1 MNPTMNGESL
11 WPRLAELPLV
21 IEACEYDRL
30 HAVLAYE
37 FERITTH
44 VRLVGAGADGLG
56 EDVSVFREDGTALH
70 ETRPAL
76 PLEGEWTLAGFC
88 DHLATLE
95 LWPEPPE
102 WDVALRF
109 RNWAFESAALDLAL
123 RQAGR
128 SLHDVLGLEPQPVR
142 FVNSLGL
149 GKEPS
154 IEPVRRRLARS
165 PGVRFKLDAEATW
178 APALV
183 DEVAATGA
191 VDTIDFKGH
200 YGFEVEDPEA
210 LGALYDHVL
219 AAFPDAYLEDPHDL
233 PEIAQ
238 RLGDHLERVSYD
250 SPIRSAEDIGATP
263 LAARVVNVKP
273 SRIGSLRALF
283 EVYARCAR
291 ERRPMY
297 GGGMG
302 ELGVGRG
309 QIELL
314 AALFHADA
322 PNDVAPSAYNEDDPP
337 GGLPPSPL
345 APRPDGHRLPL
356 GGVGEPAAAGL
367 ARDAVISSWQVP
379 RHRRRAP
386 RPTTAAPRRRAAQA
400 QGDSHPALR
409 LQRDAGNEAVR
420 TLLAVQRDPEP
431 EKPAAKKVWWPSLI
445 GSKTP
450 LTADE
455 QAALTDV
462 VTRRWGSRSGAT

>member
-1 MNPTMNGESL
+1 MESL

-21 IEACEYDRL
+21 VESCEYDRL
-30 HAVLAYE
+30 HAVLAHE
-37 FERITTH
+37 FQRVTTH

-56 EDVSVFREDGTALH
+56 EDVSVHVEDGSSLH
-70 ETRPAL
+70 ETQPAL
-76 PLEGEWTLAGFC
+76 PLAGEWTLAGFC
-88 DHLATLE
+88 DHLATLDP
-95 LWPEPPE
+95 WPKPPE
-102 WDVALRF
+102 WEAARRF

-128 SLHDVLGLEPQPVR
+128 ALHDVLGLEPRPVR

-149 GKEPS
+149 GEQPS

-178 APALV
+178 SPALV

-191 VDTIDFKGH
+191 VDTIDFKGQ
-200 YGFEVEDPEA
+200 YGLEVKDPTA
-210 LGALYDHVL
+210 LGALYDRVL

-233 PEIAQ
+233 PEIAR
-238 RLGDHLERVSYD
+238 RLGDHVERVSYD
-250 SPIRSAEDIGATP
+250 APIRSAEDIGATP
-263 LAARVVNVKP
+263 LRARVVNVKP

-337 GGLPPSPL
+337 GDLPVSPL
-345 APRPDGHRLPL
+345 APRPEATGFRW
-356 GGVGEPAAAGL
+356 AG
-367 ARDAVISSWQVP
+367 
-379 RHRRRAP
+379 
-386 RPTTAAPRRRAAQA
+386 
-400 QGDSHPALR
+400 
-409 LQRDAGNEAVR
+409 
-420 TLLAVQRDPEP
+420 
-431 EKPAAKKVWWPSLI
+431 
-445 GSKTP
+445 
-450 LTADE
+450 
-455 QAALTDV
+455 
-462 VTRRWGSRSGAT
+462 

>member
-1 MNPTMNGESL
+1 MVVVNAGSAMMNGESL
-11 WPRLAELPLV
+11 WQRLAGLPLV
-21 IEACEYDRL
+21 VEACEYERL

-44 VRLVGAGADGLG
+44 VRLVGAGIDGLG

-88 DHLATLE
+88 EHLATLE
-95 LWPEPPE
+95 LWPKPPE
-102 WDVALRF
+102 YDGALRF
-109 RNWAFESAALDLAL
+109 RQWAFESAALDLAL

-128 SLHDVLGLEPQPVR
+128 PLHDVLGLEPQPVR

-178 APALV
+178 PPALV
-183 DEVAATGA
+183 EEIAATGA

-200 YGFEVEDPEA
+200 YRIEVKDPEA
-210 LGALYDHVL
+210 LGALYDCVL

-233 PEIAQ
+233 PEIAE
-238 RLGDHLERVSYD
+238 RLGDHVERVSYD
-250 SPIRSAEDIGATP
+250 SPIRNAEDIGATP

-273 SRIGSLRALF
+273 SRIGSLRELF
-283 EVYARCAR
+283 AIYARCAR
-291 ERRPMY
+291 DGRPMY

-314 AALFHADA
+314 AALFHANA
-322 PNDVAPSAYNEDDPP
+322 PNDVAPSAYNEDDPS
-337 GGLPPSPL
+337 GDLPASPL
-345 APRPDGHRLPL
+345 TPRP
-356 GGVGEPAAAGL
+356 E
-367 ARDAVISSWQVP
+367 
-379 RHRRRAP
+379 
-386 RPTTAAPRRRAAQA
+386 TTGFR
-400 QGDSHPALR
+400 
-409 LQRDAGNEAVR
+409 
-420 TLLAVQRDPEP
+420 
-431 EKPAAKKVWWPSLI
+431 W
-445 GSKTP
+445 TP
-450 LTADE
+450 
-455 QAALTDV
+455 
-462 VTRRWGSRSGAT
+462 

>member
-1 MNPTMNGESL
+1 MAHMESL

-21 IEACEYDRL
+21 VESCEYDRL
-30 HAVLAYE
+30 HAVLAHE
-37 FERITTH
+37 FQRVTTH

-56 EDVSVFREDGTALH
+56 EDVSIHVEDGSSLH
-70 ETRPAL
+70 ETQPAL
-76 PLEGEWTLAGFC
+76 PLAGEWTLAGFC
-88 DHLATLE
+88 DHLATLDP
-95 LWPEPPE
+95 WPKPPE
-102 WDVALRF
+102 WEAARRF

-128 SLHDVLGLEPQPVR
+128 ALHDVLGLEPRPVR

-149 GKEPS
+149 GEQPS

-178 APALV
+178 SPALV

-191 VDTIDFKGH
+191 VDTIDFKGQ
-200 YGFEVEDPEA
+200 YGFEVKDPEA
-210 LGALYDHVL
+210 LGALYDRVL

-233 PEIAQ
+233 PEIAR
-238 RLGDHLERVSYD
+238 RLGDHVERVSYD
-250 SPIRSAEDIGATP
+250 APIRSAEDIGATP
-263 LAARVVNVKP
+263 LPARVVNVKP

-322 PNDVAPSAYNEDDPP
+322 PNDVAPSAYNEDDPT
-337 GGLPPSPL
+337 GELPASPL
-345 APRPDGHRLPL
+345 APRPDA
-356 GGVGEPAAAGL
+356 VGF
-367 ARDAVISSWQVP
+367 RW
-379 RHRRRAP
+379 
-386 RPTTAAPRRRAAQA
+386 TT
-400 QGDSHPALR
+400 
-409 LQRDAGNEAVR
+409 
-420 TLLAVQRDPEP
+420 
-431 EKPAAKKVWWPSLI
+431 
-445 GSKTP
+445 
-450 LTADE
+450 
-455 QAALTDV
+455 
-462 VTRRWGSRSGAT
+462 

>member
-1 MNPTMNGESL
+1 MKPTSASL

-21 IEACEYDRL
+21 VEACEYDRL
-30 HAVLAYE
+30 HAVQADA
-37 FERITTH
+37 FDRITTH
-44 VRLVGAGADGLG
+44 VRLSGAGADGLG
-56 EDVSVFREDGTALH
+56 EDVSVFREDGTTLH

-76 PLEGEWTLAGFC
+76 ALEGEWTLGGFC

-95 LWPEPPE
+95 LWPVAPE
-102 WDVALRF
+102 WDVALRL
-109 RNWAFESAALDLAL
+109 RNWAFESSALDLAL

-128 SLHDVLGLEPQPVR
+128 ALHDVLGLEAQPVC

-154 IEPVRRRLARS
+154 IDPLRRRVARS
-165 PGVRFKLDAEATW
+165 PSVRFKLDAEASW

-250 SPIRSAEDIGATP
+250 APIRSAEDIGATP

-273 SRIGSLRALF
+273 SRIGSLRALL

-322 PNDVAPSAYNEDDPP
+322 PNDVAPSAFNEDDPP
-337 GGLPPSPL
+337 GDLPASPL
-345 APRPDGHRLPL
+345 APRPDDTGF
-356 GGVGEPAAAGL
+356 
-367 ARDAVISSWQVP
+367 
-379 RHRRRAP
+379 
-386 RPTTAAPRRRAAQA
+386 
-400 QGDSHPALR
+400 
-409 LQRDAGNEAVR
+409 
-420 TLLAVQRDPEP
+420 
-431 EKPAAKKVWWPSLI
+431 
-445 GSKTP
+445 
-450 LTADE
+450 
-455 QAALTDV
+455 
-462 VTRRWGSRSGAT
+462 RWA

>member
-1 MNPTMNGESL
+1 MAPVNPTMDGASL

-30 HAVLAYE
+30 NALLAYD
-37 FERITTH
+37 FDRITTH
-44 VRLVGAGADGLG
+44 VRLVGAGAEGLG
-56 EDVSVFREDGTALH
+56 EDVSVMREDGTALH
-70 ETRPAL
+70 EARPSL
-76 PLEGEWTLAGFC
+76 PLEGEWTLASFC
-88 DHLATLE
+88 DQLATLQ

-102 WDVALRF
+102 RDVALRF

-128 SLHDVLGLEPQPVR
+128 PLHDVLGLEPRPVR

-149 GKEPS
+149 GEEPS

-165 PGVRFKLDAEATW
+165 PGVRFKLDAQATW

-233 PEIAQ
+233 PEIAR
-238 RLGDHLERVSYD
+238 RLGDQLERVSYD
-250 SPIRSAEDIGATP
+250 SPIRGAEDIGATP

-273 SRIGSLRALF
+273 SRIGNLRSLF
-283 EVYARCAR
+283 DVYARCAR

-314 AALFHADA
+314 ASLFHADA
-322 PNDVAPSAYNEDDPP
+322 PNDVAPTAYNQDEPTGALP
-337 GGLPPSPL
+337 ASPLPP
-345 APRPDGHRLPL
+345 R
-356 GGVGEPAAAGL
+356 PAATGF
-367 ARDAVISSWQVP
+367 RW
-379 RHRRRAP
+379 
-386 RPTTAAPRRRAAQA
+386 AA
-400 QGDSHPALR
+400 
-409 LQRDAGNEAVR
+409 
-420 TLLAVQRDPEP
+420 
-431 EKPAAKKVWWPSLI
+431 
-445 GSKTP
+445 
-450 LTADE
+450 
-455 QAALTDV
+455 
-462 VTRRWGSRSGAT
+462 